1 MKFFKALNIFAIILS
16 FVCAAAAGCY
26 VIWVGSKSN
35 FQNGVA
41 AILALFLFAGI
52 GVFGILTEN
61 YLKDE
66 QDNKEKDPSGKGKH
80 PFFMLLSKGL
90 LLVFLA
96 SFICSLVILVKS
108 FGYFKSPVSVKNQNG
123 TQSFPVDRIVESD
136 SFLVVDYLGKADPE
150 NEETKKNAKEIIPDC
165 YLIVLEP
172 GAQSESPSMI
182 LAKAGKEN
190 AKALNESTG
199 VLSEKKISS
208 YLREMSQSETE
219 KIDAYLKDHPEIAKA
234 QILPYCMSDVHV
246 EGVARYSVFRP
257 VEIFAMCLLL
267 SFVSLVLTLRIIKA
281 LRPSLV
287 DFIAPR
293 FV

>member
-1 MKFFKALNIFAIILS
+1 MKFFKVLNIFAIILS

-52 GVFGILTEN
+52 GVFGILTES
-61 YLKDE
+61 YLKDKP
-66 QDNKEKDPSGKGKH
+66 DNKEKGKH
-80 PFFMLLSKGL
+80 PFCMLLSKVL

-96 SFICSLVILVKS
+96 SLICSLVILVKS
-108 FGYFKSPVSVKNQNG
+108 FGYFKNPVSLKDQDG
-123 TQSFPVDRIVESD
+123 TQSFPVNRIVESD

-150 NEETKKNAKEIIPDC
+150 NEETKKNAKEVIPDC

-172 GAQSESPSMI
+172 GAQSDSPSMI

-190 AKALNESTG
+190 AKALNENTG
-199 VLSEKKISS
+199 VLSKKKISS

-219 KIDAYLKDHPEIAKA
+219 KIDTYLKDHPEIGKA

-246 EGVARYSVFRP
+246 EGLTRYSVFRP
-257 VEIFAMCLLL
+257 VEVFVMCLLL

-287 DFIAPR
+287 DFIAPK